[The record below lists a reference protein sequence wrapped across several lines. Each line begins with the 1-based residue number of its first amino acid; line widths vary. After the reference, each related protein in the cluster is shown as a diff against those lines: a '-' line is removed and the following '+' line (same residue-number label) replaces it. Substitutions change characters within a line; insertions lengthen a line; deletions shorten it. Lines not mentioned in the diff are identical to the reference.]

1 MKINLSARFLMLA
14 LLCGSCVLNTPKEE
28 LEYNGMNTLQIS
40 NVDDLISFY
49 QYADDRIPL
58 ISGHRG
64 GRGKGYPE
72 NSMETF
78 ENTLS
83 YTPATFEI
91 DPRLTKDSVI
101 VLFHDDTLER
111 TSNGT
116 GKVSDYTWEELQN
129 FRLKDPEGNITNYR
143 IPTLEEAIRWARG
156 KTILILDKKDVP
168 MERTAQLITDMQA
181 EPYVMITV
189 HDGASARFFF
199 MKNVVGLAQ
208 SSIWIY
214 SIPLKHIVTAAHYN
228 GKIPRNPF
236 ALYHVDPDHKEREFL
251 TLDELTAM
259 TDIKLEDPNMAFA
272 RDLFIFGCW
281 TGISFIDI
289 KNLTEDNIS
298 MVNSAPWIVSKRQK
312 TGVPFQIKLMDIPM
326 QIVERYKSFR
336 KGNHLFNI
344 GNLDGIN
351 KRIKKVA
358 VMCGIKKRVSF
369 HVSRHSWAVLALEYG
384 MPIESVSKIL
394 GHTNITTTQIYA
406 KVTSTK
412 LDHDIAVFESRIKG
426 HLPVM
431 GGMA

>member
-143 IPTLEEAIRWARG
+143 IPTTAR
-156 KTILILDKKDVP
+156 L
-168 MERTAQLITDMQA
+168 
-181 EPYVMITV
+181 
-189 HDGASARFFF
+189 
-199 MKNVVGLAQ
+199 
-208 SSIWIY
+208 
-214 SIPLKHIVTAAHYN
+214 
-228 GKIPRNPF
+228 
-236 ALYHVDPDHKEREFL
+236 
-251 TLDELTAM
+251 
-259 TDIKLEDPNMAFA
+259 
-272 RDLFIFGCW
+272 
-281 TGISFIDI
+281 
-289 KNLTEDNIS
+289 
-298 MVNSAPWIVSKRQK
+298 
-312 TGVPFQIKLMDIPM
+312 
-326 QIVERYKSFR
+326 
-336 KGNHLFNI
+336 
-344 GNLDGIN
+344 
-351 KRIKKVA
+351 
-358 VMCGIKKRVSF
+358 
-369 HVSRHSWAVLALEYG
+369 
-384 MPIESVSKIL
+384 
-394 GHTNITTTQIYA
+394 
-406 KVTSTK
+406 
-412 LDHDIAVFESRIKG
+412 
-426 HLPVM
+426 
-431 GGMA
+431 

>member
-1 MKINLSARFLMLA
+1 MKLNLSARFLMLA

-189 HDGASARFFF
+189 HDGASARFFYEKNPNF
-199 MKNVVGLAQ
+199 MFEAFVKKGALNSLLTVLLCCGAGGVLSNLTVLIGLGHHADLISIGNIMLLIPGIAFTNSLRDMFSGDTITGLIRCMEALLLALVVGLGFTVAN
-208 SSIWIY
+208 
-214 SIPLKHIVTAAHYN
+214 L
-228 GKIPRNPF
+228 
-236 ALYHVDPDHKEREFL
+236 
-251 TLDELTAM
+251 
-259 TDIKLEDPNMAFA
+259 
-272 RDLFIFGCW
+272 LF
-281 TGISFIDI
+281 
-289 KNLTEDNIS
+289 
-298 MVNSAPWIVSKRQK
+298 
-312 TGVPFQIKLMDIPM
+312 
-326 QIVERYKSFR
+326 
-336 KGNHLFNI
+336 
-344 GNLDGIN
+344 
-351 KRIKKVA
+351 
-358 VMCGIKKRVSF
+358 
-369 HVSRHSWAVLALEYG
+369 
-384 MPIESVSKIL
+384 
-394 GHTNITTTQIYA
+394 
-406 KVTSTK
+406 
-412 LDHDIAVFESRIKG
+412 
-426 HLPVM
+426 
-431 GGMA
+431 

>member
-1 MKINLSARFLMLA
+1 MKLNLSARFLMLA

-199 MKNVVGLAQ
+199 EKSLPTAYACPVCSKTIRKQLQIGVVCK
-208 SSIWIY
+208 SS
-214 SIPLKHIVTAAHYN
+214 
-228 GKIPRNPF
+228 
-236 ALYHVDPDHKEREFL
+236 
-251 TLDELTAM
+251 
-259 TDIKLEDPNMAFA
+259 
-272 RDLFIFGCW
+272 
-281 TGISFIDI
+281 
-289 KNLTEDNIS
+289 
-298 MVNSAPWIVSKRQK
+298 
-312 TGVPFQIKLMDIPM
+312 
-326 QIVERYKSFR
+326 IVERRFDSVIQSVVIQISLRQELITVKEIFHATVEDITIYHR
-336 KGNHLFNI
+336 MELLGNNGF
-344 GNLDGIN
+344 
-351 KRIKKVA
+351 
-358 VMCGIKKRVSF
+358 
-369 HVSRHSWAVLALEYG
+369 
-384 MPIESVSKIL
+384 
-394 GHTNITTTQIYA
+394 
-406 KVTSTK
+406 
-412 LDHDIAVFESRIKG
+412 
-426 HLPVM
+426 
-431 GGMA
+431 